1 MKKILFVVP
10 FPKKIYPSERF
21 RIEIYEKTLQEHGF
35 EYDTVFFWDY
45 YARSILY
52 KKGKVSQ
59 KIFSFIKGFF
69 RRIYSLFIAGRYD
82 YIFVLR
88 EATPAGPPFF
98 EWIYAKIF
106 RKKMIY
112 DFDDAI
118 WIPQISET
126 NSWATFAKSF
136 WKIKKNCKWAYK
148 ISVGN
153 NYLHDYAIQYNN
165 DVTILPTCVDTINKH
180 NITKDQSTEKVVIGW
195 TGSFSTLHYIN
206 EIVPMLQQLEKDHSF
221 EFIVIADQNPHLPL
235 KNFRFIEWKEE
246 TEINDLLRINIGVM
260 PLTNNEISKGKS
272 GFKLIQFL
280 SLGIPVVASPIG
292 INSQIVDENIN
303 GFLCNSSEEW
313 ITALEKLLRDATL
326 RTNMG
331 LNGRKKIEEKYSVI
345 ANKKG
350 FLSLFE

>member
-21 RIEIYEKTLQEHGF
+21 RVEIYEKALQEGGF
-35 EYDTVFFWDY
+35 EYDTIFFWDY

-52 KKGKVSQ
+52 KKGKIPQ
-59 KIFSFIKGFF
+59 KIFSLIKGYF
-69 RRIYSLFIAGRYD
+69 RRIKSLFIIRKYD
-82 YIFVLR
+82 YVFVLR
-88 EATPAGPPFF
+88 EASPVGPPFF
-98 EWIYAKIF
+98 EWIYACLFK
-106 RKKMIY
+106 KKMIY

-118 WIPQISET
+118 WIPQVSES

-153 NYLHDYAIQYNN
+153 NYLYNYAVQYNKK
-165 DVTILPTCVDTINKH
+165 VSILPTCVDTVNKH
-180 NITKDQSTEKVVIGW
+180 NIIKDQSTEKVVIGW

-206 EIVPMLQQLEKDHSF
+206 EVVPVIRELEKKYSF

-235 KNFRFIEWKEE
+235 KSFRFIEWKEA
-246 TEINDLLRINIGVM
+246 TEINDLLNINIGIM
-260 PLTNNEISKGKS
+260 PLTNDEISKGKS

-292 INSQIVDENIN
+292 INTQIVDENVN
-303 GFLCNSSEEW
+303 GFLCQSTVEW
-313 ITALEKLLRDATL
+313 IAAFEKLISDATL
-326 RTNMG
+326 RTKMG
-331 LNGRKKIEEKYSVI
+331 LNGRKKIEEKYSVM
-345 ANKKG
+345 ANKNG